1 MNETENLATVA
12 EATAPESTRALPDI
26 PGDALILLPTRNL
39 VLFPG
44 LVTPLNVG
52 RPSSLAA
59 VQEAARSNRRI
70 GVVLQK
76 DPSVDA
82 PDVDDLHEVGTAAAV
97 LRYLTTPDGAH
108 HAVAQG
114 QQRFRIVK
122 LLDGWPFLVAR
133 VELAHE
139 SEPMTPEIEA
149 RMIEV
154 KKRAAEVLALIPQAP
169 RRTGCR
175 GAGHRA
181 AGRRSPIS
189 SAA

>member
-1 MNETENLATVA
+1 MTETEHPQATA
-12 EATAPESTRALPDI
+12 EAAAPERTPALPDI
-26 PGDALILLPTRNL
+26 PSDALVLLPTRNL

-52 RPSSLAA
+52 RASSLAA

-76 DPSVDA
+76 DPGIDA
-82 PDVDDLHEVGTAAAV
+82 PAISDLHEVGTAASV
-97 LRYLTTPDGAH
+97 LRYLTTPDGTH
-108 HAVAQG
+108 HVVAQG

-154 KKRAAEVLALIPQAP
+154 KKRAAEVLELIPQAP
-169 RRTGCR
+169 AELT
-175 GAGHRA
+175 A
-181 AGRRSPIS
+181 AVQDIALP
-189 SAA
+189 